1 MILEATAAENMPS
14 VSHDVDHNDE
24 IDVLD
29 YEHIDNSLYDVEN
42 HRDVSTYFYLCLHFQ
57 ISFGKTSEASVV
69 IHDNLR

>member
-29 YEHIDNSLYDVEN
+29 YEHIDNSLYNVEN
-42 HRDVSTYFYLCLHFQ
+42 HRDESTYFIFVCIFKFLLEGL
-57 ISFGKTSEASVV
+57 SK
-69 IHDNLR
+69 LLL